1 MAFQKYTLSAVLTVL
16 GHTISKRNSSFPCLS
31 LAGTP
36 FTPLANLKMLIAAA
50 SSALDR
56 EREAAAL
63 EENNQSAAS
72 DVGSMCEVGSEGDDA
87 GGRKM
92 KSLSVLCKK

>member
-1 MAFQKYTLSAVLTVL
+1 
-16 GHTISKRNSSFPCLS
+16 
-31 LAGTP
+31 
-36 FTPLANLKMLIAAA
+36 MLIAAA

-63 EENNQSAAS
+63 EESNQSGAS
-72 DVGSMCEVGSEGDDA
+72 DVGSMCEVGSEGDDT
-87 GGRKM
+87 GGRKL